1 MLSALRLACVMAIAC
16 IGCSTASAVEP
27 EELFSFEKRVLT
39 DEYYCDGLATGDIDR
54 DGNMDVAAGPFW
66 YAGPGFRK
74 AHEFYPAVAHEP
86 AASPSNCMLMYVQDF
101 NGDEWPD
108 ILVMGRVHKH
118 EAFWY
123 ENPRSAPGHW
133 KKHLVFHRI
142 QGETPPFADLSGD
155 GKPELICHWENRFGW
170 VGPDWSKPTQP
181 WGFHLVTEQ
190 GEYDRF
196 YHGTG
201 VADINGDGCP
211 DLVLNDGIWFHPGG
225 DGMGKPWPHLAY
237 RFAKKGGAQ
246 MPAYDID
253 GDGDCDII
261 TALDSHGWG
270 VAWFEQVER
279 AGKMDFVEHK
289 IMGDRSE
296 IERYGVAFTQ
306 PHALDV
312 ADFDGDGL
320 TDLVVGKRRWAHGPK
335 GDIEPEADPVV
346 YWFRLERTDE
356 GVAFRP
362 HLIDAASG
370 VGVQIVAADV
380 TGDGKPD
387 VLTASK
393 LGTFVFVNGR

>member
-1 MLSALRLACVMAIAC
+1 MLQLKLFCIAMFAWGGCGIVSAAESHGPV
-16 IGCSTASAVEP
+16 
-27 EELFSFEKRVLT
+27 SFEKRVLT
-39 DEYYCDGLATGDIDR
+39 DEYYCDGLAVGDMDR
-54 DGNMDVAAGPFW
+54 DGNMDVVAGPFW
-66 YAGPGFRK
+66 YGGPDFK
-74 AHEFYPAVAHEP
+74 QSHEFYPAVASEP
-86 AASPSNCMLMYVQDF
+86 AASPSDCMLMYVHDF

-118 EAFWY
+118 EAYWY
-123 ENPRSAPGHW
+123 ENSQGAPGPW

-155 GKPELICHWENRFGW
+155 GRPELVCHWQNQFGW
-170 VGPDWSKPTQP
+170 VGPDWSKPTEP
-181 WGFHLVTEQ
+181 WLFHPVTE
-190 GEYDRF
+190 EAEFNRF
-196 YHGTG
+196 YHGTD
-201 VADINGDGCP
+201 VADINSDGRP
-211 DLVLNDGIWFHPGG
+211 DLVLNDGIWFHPGS
-225 DGMGKPWPHLAY
+225 DHTERPWPHCSF
-237 RFAKKGGAQ
+237 RFAKRGGAQ

-261 TALDSHGWG
+261 TALDAHGWG
-270 VAWFEQVER
+270 MAWFEQVER
-279 AGKMDFVEHK
+279 NGKPDFVEHK

-296 IERYGVAFTQ
+296 LERYGVAFTQ

-320 TDLVVGKRRWAHGPK
+320 TDLVVGKRRWAHGPE
-335 GDIEPEADPVV
+335 GDIEPGADPVV
-346 YWFRLERTDE
+346 YWFQLERNDD
-356 GVAFRP
+356 GVVFHP
-362 HLIDAASG
+362 HLIDNASG